1 MGVHILCALLYGSK
15 ITNLI
20 KTTAK
25 ELSGVEKSKIPNQ
38 YIRKDLTNGLADI
51 DKNDSEGVAKILA
64 SWIGE

>member
-1 MGVHILCALLYGSK
+1 MPFFYGSK
-15 ITNLI
+15 ITKLI

-25 ELSGVEKSKIPNQ
+25 ELSGVEKSTIPNQ

-51 DKNDSEGVAKILA
+51 AKNDPEGLAKILA

>member
-1 MGVHILCALLYGSK
+1 MTK
-15 ITNLI
+15 LI

-51 DKNDSEGVAKILA
+51 AKNDPEGVAKILA